1 MDIKGLRKDPLGTV
15 RTLAGVARTYADSV
29 RRDVSRVLSGRP
41 IPVQKTRAFDGATA
55 SRRMSSWVTTSADG
69 NAEALAGARS
79 LIDRSRDLERNSPH
93 GRRILMEFAADLVGT
108 GLRPQAQ
115 TGSDR
120 LDRQW
125 LAAWEDFAAQSDP
138 LTCGTAYGQQFSAAL
153 ALARDGGILVRRQW
167 HRPGRIAIPL
177 TISQLELDYLDS
189 SKDGTGGNN
198 RIIGGI
204 EFDTE
209 GFRRAYHLY
218 TVHPGANW
226 SSLIPTE
233 TRLLSESVPVPASEI
248 LHLYGYT
255 TSRPGMVTAVP
266 WLAPVMQRLWEL
278 DGWADATSV
287 ARRMSQSVACFVGG
301 GDPDGAADGFDGAG
315 PVDGEKVVDGRDYP
329 VETFEPGIVAY
340 LPPGKTITFP
350 QAPAVPQHEEYAR
363 VTLREIMAGTGTP
376 YEAGTADLSQVSFIS
391 GRMGRIS
398 RRALMDSLREQVFV
412 PLYCRPIG
420 QWMTDAAILAGRLP
434 ARKGGYSV
442 DWVMTRREEAD
453 EQARIKA
460 VAARIRNGL
469 TSWERAV
476 REEGLD
482 PETLLDEIR
491 RSNAQFDAQPPIILD
506 CDPRR
511 TASGGQAQAS
521 SSATDNDDSPLQS
534 SGNGSSEDNR
544 GGGAL

>member
-1 MDIKGLRKDPLGTV
+1 MDIKGLRRDPIGTV
-15 RTLAGVARTYADSV
+15 RTLAGVARTYVDSV
-29 RRDVSRVLSGRP
+29 RRDVTRVLSGRTARG
-41 IPVQKTRAFDGATA
+41 VTTRAYDGATT
-55 SRRMSSWVTTSADG
+55 SRRMSSWVTASSDG
-69 NAEALAGARS
+69 NAEALAGFRN
-79 LIDRSRDLERNSPH
+79 LTDRSRDLERNSPH
-93 GRRILMEFAADLVGT
+93 GRRILLEFAADLVGT

-125 LAAWEDFAAQSDP
+125 LAAWEDFAAQCDP
-138 LTCGTAYGQQFSAAL
+138 LTCGTAYGQQFAAAL
-153 ALARDGGILVRRQW
+153 ALARDGGLLVRRQW
-167 HRPGRIAIPL
+167 HRAGKLAIPL
-177 TISQLELDYLDS
+177 TISQMEIDYLDS
-189 SKDGTGGNN
+189 SLDGTGGQN

-204 EFDTE
+204 EFDPE
-209 GFRRAYHLY
+209 GFRKAYHLY
-218 TVHPGANW
+218 KVHPGANW
-226 SSLIPTE
+226 SSLLPTE
-233 TRLLSESVPVPASEI
+233 TRILSESIAVPASEI

-255 TSRPGMVTAVP
+255 TARPGMVTAVP

-287 ARRMSQSVACFVGG
+287 ARRMSQSVSCFVQG
-301 GDPDGAADGFDGAG
+301 GDADGAIDGVDGAG

-340 LPPGKTITFP
+340 LPPGKTVTFP

-398 RRALMDSLREQVFV
+398 RRALMDSLREQVFT

-434 ARKGGYSV
+434 SRKGGYPV

-453 EQARIKA
+453 ELARVKA
-460 VAARIRNGL
+460 VVAKIRAGL
-469 TSWERAV
+469 TSWERAI

-482 PETLLDEIR
+482 PESLLDEIR
-491 RSNAQFDAQPPIILD
+491 RSNAGFDAEPMIILD
-506 CDPRR
+506 SDPRR
-511 TASGGQAQAS
+511 TSDGGQAQA
-521 SSATDNDDSPLQS
+521 TDPTGSSPLQS
-534 SGNGSSEDNR
+534 SGNGSSSDNQ